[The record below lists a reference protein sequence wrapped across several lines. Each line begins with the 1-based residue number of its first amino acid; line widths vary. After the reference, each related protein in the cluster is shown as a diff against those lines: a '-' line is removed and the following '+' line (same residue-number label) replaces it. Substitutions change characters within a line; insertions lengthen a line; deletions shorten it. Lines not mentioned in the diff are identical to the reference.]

1 MALRRRQRAY
11 NEQNE
16 LVDDLEAAG
25 KITCIRPIRPLEVGR
40 IEKNTDK
47 LERLYEEGFMLGEA
61 FCEKCV
67 EKE

>member
-1 MALRRRQRAY
+1 MDCMEKEFEEDVYKRQ
-11 NEQNE
+11 
-16 LVDDLEAAG
+16 
-25 KITCIRPIRPLEVGR
+25 
-40 IEKNTDK
+40 EKDTDK